1 MTTVKKFMTSDVA
14 CCTADQSL
22 EEAAKLMVKYNCGE
36 IPVVDNHQSKHVQG
50 VITDRDICCRSLG
63 VGKNP
68 MTLKVSDC
76 MSSPVITVSED
87 ASARDCLHLMEKNKI
102 RRLPVIDK
110 NGACCGM
117 VSQGDIALALGKREA
132 GELVQEISKQGESPS
147 SISIQ

>member
-1 MTTVKKFMTSDVA
+1 MTTVKNFMTSDIA

-36 IPVVDNHQSKHVQG
+36 IPVVDNHQFKHIQG

-68 MTLKVSDC
+68 MTLKVRDC
-76 MSSPVITVSED
+76 MSSPVVTVSEE
-87 ASARDCLHLMEKNKI
+87 ATAKECLKLMEENKI

-117 VSQGDIALALGKREA
+117 VSQADIALALGKREA
-132 GELVQEISKQGESPS
+132 GELVQEISREGDSPS
-147 SISIQ
+147 SVSIQ